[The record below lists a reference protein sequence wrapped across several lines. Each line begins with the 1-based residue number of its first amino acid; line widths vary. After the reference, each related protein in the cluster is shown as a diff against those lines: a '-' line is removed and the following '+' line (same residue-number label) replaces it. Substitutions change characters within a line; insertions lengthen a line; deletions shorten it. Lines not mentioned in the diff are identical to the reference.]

1 MKIGVTMFATDYA
14 IPSLHELASI
24 SAGIRR

>member
-1 MKIGVTMFATDYA
+1 MKIGITMIATDYA
-14 IPSLHELASI
+14 IPSPHELASI